1 MPENG
6 KQEVFEAAI
15 KGRKIPVLTL
25 DSKWYKLLGQE
36 GREQVREEEEKLNNL
51 LRRQGKLNSDMKNIR
66 LLKKK
71 LMNEMLSLAETAS
84 EGDQGAQDRLQEQKR
99 LVEDCNEKLA
109 GYEDELLDIPV
120 AIDEINRDLMLLT
133 MEYCYVLLQENSREI
148 QESEEWVT
156 KMRIELKKR
165 LIRKQEKEQKN
176 HQIYTYLQDLFGP
189 EVADLFDLTYDPEE
203 KHPKLPQEQN

>member
-1 MPENG
+1 
-6 KQEVFEAAI
+6 
-15 KGRKIPVLTL
+15 
-25 DSKWYKLLGQE
+25 
-36 GREQVREEEEKLNNL
+36 
-51 LRRQGKLNSDMKNIR
+51 
-66 LLKKK
+66 
-71 LMNEMLSLAETAS
+71 
-84 EGDQGAQDRLQEQKR
+84 
-99 LVEDCNEKLA
+99 
-109 GYEDELLDIPV
+109 
-120 AIDEINRDLMLLT
+120 MLLT